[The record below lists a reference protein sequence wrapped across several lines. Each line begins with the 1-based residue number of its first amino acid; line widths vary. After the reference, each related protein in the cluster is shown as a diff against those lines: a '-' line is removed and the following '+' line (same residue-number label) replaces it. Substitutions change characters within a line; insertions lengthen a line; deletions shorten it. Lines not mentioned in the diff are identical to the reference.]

1 MSAGFDDTAER
12 VLLLTPTGSDTEVAA
27 RLLAEAHLF
36 PLPCGS
42 LADVCHRMS
51 EGAGTIVLAEESL
64 VSAEAVGLIDF
75 LAAQPPWSDIPVI
88 VLTTRTHEGSS
99 TVELSRLFASVGNFV
114 ALERPFT
121 SAAFLVT
128 VHGALRARRKQ
139 YVVRKVLENE
149 MAARGA
155 AERASRMKDEFLAT
169 VSHELRTPLNAILG
183 WAQLVRREDVSA
195 EDRTRGLE
203 TIERNARS
211 QTRLIE
217 DLLDMSSVMSGKIR
231 LEVQSVSLPATIE
244 AALETVRPAANAKG
258 IRFQSTIDPLVG
270 PVLGDPNRL
279 QQVVW
284 NLLSNAVKFTP
295 RGGSAQVVLRRVNG
309 HAEIVVS
316 DTGQGIPPDFLA
328 QIFERFWQ
336 GDASTTR
343 PVGGLGLG
351 LAIVQHLV
359 ELHRGT
365 VRAKSAG
372 ENQGSTF
379 TVVLPLAVARSAGLA
394 RRMPRPGADQPE
406 LDFDPRALLGV
417 KVLTVDDEADARDL
431 VTRMLT
437 RCGAQV
443 RSAGSA
449 AEALDDLVLHPPDV
463 LISDIAMP
471 GMDGYEFLRRVRAGG
486 AKVPAIALTAFA
498 RSEDRARAMNAGYGA
513 QVSKPVESSELI
525 ATVASMAGRS

>member
-1 MSAGFDDTAER
+1 MSPGLEETAER
-12 VLLLTPTGSDTEVAA
+12 VLLLTPTGADTEVAA
-27 RLLAEAHLF
+27 SLLAEADLSPF
-36 PLPCGS
+36 PCES
-42 LADVCHRMS
+42 LADVCHRIG
-51 EGAGTIVLAEESL
+51 EGAGAIVVAEEAL
-64 VSAEAVGLIDF
+64 ISAEAVGLIDF

-99 TVELSRLFASVGNFV
+99 TVELSRLFAAVGNLV
-114 ALERPFT
+114 VLERPFT

-139 YVVRKVLENE
+139 YVVRKVLESE
-149 MAARGA
+149 KAARGA

-183 WAQLVRREDVSA
+183 WAQLVRREDMSA
-195 EDRTRGLE
+195 PDRARGLE

-231 LEVQSVSLPATIE
+231 LDVQSVSLATIIE
-244 AALETVRPAANAKG
+244 AAVDTVRPAASAKG
-258 IRFQSTIDPLVG
+258 IHLQTTIDPLIG

-284 NLLSNAVKFTP
+284 NLLSNGVKFTP
-295 RGGSAQVVLRRVNG
+295 RGGRVQVVLRGVNA

-316 DTGQGIPPDFLA
+316 DTGQGIPAEFLGH
-328 QIFERFWQ
+328 IFERFWQ
-336 GDASTTR
+336 GDGSTTR

-365 VRAKSAG
+365 VRAASAG
-372 ENQGSTF
+372 ENKGSTF
-379 TVVLPLAVARSAGLA
+379 TVVLPLAVARSASLV
-394 RRMPRPGADQPE
+394 RRRPRPGADQPD
-406 LDFDPRALLGV
+406 LDFDARALQGV
-417 KVLTVDDEADARDL
+417 KVLTVDDEPDAREL
-431 VTRMLT
+431 VTQMLT

-449 AEALDDLVLHPPDV
+449 AEALEELLRFLPDV

-471 GMDGYEFLRRVRAGG
+471 GMDGYEFLRRARARG
-486 AKVPAIALTAFA
+486 AQVPAIALTAFA
-498 RSEDRARAMNAGYGA
+498 RSEDRTRALNAGYGA

-525 ATVASMAGRS
+525 ATVASLAGRP